1 MVCSYFMAVC
11 EGQFDELVGS
21 RGGSNALVV
30 VLKNDRIVGW
40 SAGTRRSPRCENRWE
55 EQKNEG

>member
-1 MVCSYFMAVC
+1 MAVC